1 MMHAD
6 IVEARGPE
14 SLGECVR
21 QLSQADRDYF
31 RRRAAQE
38 AEAARAASCCEA
50 RLAHEAL
57 ASAYRLLCSSRKA
70 AADPHLASELSMFQF
85 KPSPAD

>member
-1 MMHAD
+1 MGHAD
-6 IVEARGPE
+6 IVETGRHE
-14 SLGECVR
+14 SLGECAR
-21 QLSQADRDYF
+21 RLTEADRDYF

-38 AEAARAASCCEA
+38 AEAAYAASCCEA
-50 RLAHEAL
+50 RLAHEEL

-85 KPSPAD
+85 SASPAD